1 MNTNSIRPECL
12 KPCSDNWPT
21 PTSDEISEVLALS
34 GFSDKEAAL
43 ALGLKKNGPRTIRK
57 WVSNESVIPYAIWA
71 LLCSYAG
78 LCEITW
84 KGSELNTGFS
94 GRENNRVNIVAK

>member
-1 MNTNSIRPECL
+1 MNNIMIRPECL
-12 KPCSDNWPT
+12 KPYSGDWPT
-21 PTSDEISEVLALS
+21 PTSDEICEVLTLT
-34 GFSDKEAAL
+34 GFSDKEAAA

-71 LLCSYAG
+71 LLCSFAG

-84 KGSELNTGFS
+84 KGSELSTGFR
-94 GRENNRVNIVAK
+94 GRENNRVNIV